1 MRWQGAIGFLLLL
14 LWSCSSSDSTRELEF
29 RNFRATPGKEG
40 FNAALYGVI
49 ENNTD
54 FPETLRTVTSTA
66 AKVTEIHR
74 TVHTDGIAMMQ
85 PVPEGVVIPPHST
98 FSFRPGDYHIMLIR
112 LQHSLQV
119 GDSIEVTF
127 SFARMAPQHLVVPVK
142 WR

>member
-1 MRWQGAIGFLLLL
+1 MKRQGAVGFLLLL
-14 LWSCSSSDSTRELEF
+14 LWACSSSDSTGELEF

-54 FPETLRTVTSTA
+54 FPETLRTVTSPA

-98 FSFRPGDYHIMLIR
+98 FSFRPGDYHIMLIQLR
-112 LQHSLQV
+112 RSLSV
-119 GDSIEVTF
+119 GDSIEVAF
-127 SFARMAPQHLVVPVK
+127 SFARKPSQYIVVSVK
-142 WR
+142 RR